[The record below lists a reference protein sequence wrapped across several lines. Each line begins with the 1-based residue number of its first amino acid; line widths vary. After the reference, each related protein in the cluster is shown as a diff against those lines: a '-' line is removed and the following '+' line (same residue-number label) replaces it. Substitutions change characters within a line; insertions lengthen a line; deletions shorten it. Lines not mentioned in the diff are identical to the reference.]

1 MNKRM
6 LTSLVIVLGIGLA
19 IGLVWY
25 TTVNNQDQ
33 REESSSIDQSAQQT
47 DAAKFKQ
54 QYPKVAA
61 DNRFVFANADE
72 VVDLFERGDG
82 VVFLGFSECSW
93 CQQLAPIVDEAA
105 KAEGLD
111 KIYYLNIREARQNN
125 DETYRALVKKLEN
138 YLPKD
143 KDGNPRIFVPDVTVL
158 RQGEIVGRFEQE
170 PTADGE
176 KATSDTYWTSERRER
191 AVAQLQ
197 EMMRREDRDE

>member
-191 AVAQLQ
+191 AVAQLR
-197 EMMRREDRDE
+197 EMMGR

>member
-6 LTSLVIVLGIGLA
+6 LTSLVIVLSIGLA

-197 EMMRREDRDE
+197 EMMGR

>member
-197 EMMRREDRDE
+197 EMMGR

>member
-170 PTADGE
+170 PTADG
-176 KATSDTYWTSERRER
+176 S
-191 AVAQLQ
+191 
-197 EMMRREDRDE
+197 RDGG

>member
-82 VVFLGFSECSW
+82 VVFLGFSECPW

-197 EMMRREDRDE
+197 EMMGR

>member
-191 AVAQLQ
+191 AVVQLR
-197 EMMRREDRDE
+197 EMMGR

>member
-191 AVAQLQ
+191 AVVQLRV
-197 EMMRREDRDE
+197 MMGR